1 MAYATQQ
8 NMIDRYGDD
17 QLLIVADRDNDS
29 VVDAAV
35 IEQALLDASA
45 EIDTYVAAKYALP
58 LSTVPTV
65 LTRLCVDI
73 SMYRLAA
80 DRDIATEERRKRYED
95 AVYLL
100 RRIAT
105 GEVSLGIQTPPPSS
119 NGAVVITSQSRR
131 FGRGKKLL

>member
-35 IEQALLDASA
+35 IEQALLDATA

-73 SMYRLAA
+73 SMYRLTA
-80 DRDIATEERRKRYED
+80 R
-95 AVYLL
+95 
-100 RRIAT
+100 
-105 GEVSLGIQTPPPSS
+105 S
-119 NGAVVITSQSRR
+119 
-131 FGRGKKLL
+131 

>member
-8 NMIDRYGDD
+8 NMADRYGDD

-119 NGAVVITSQSRR
+119 NGAVVVTSQARR

>member
-8 NMIDRYGDD
+8 NMADRYGDD

-35 IEQALLDASA
+35 IEQALLDATS

-58 LSTVPTV
+58 LATVPTV

-105 GEVSLGIQTPPPSS
+105 GEVSLGISTPPPSS
-119 NGAVVITSQSRR
+119 NGAVVVTSQARR

>member
-8 NMIDRYGDD
+8 NIVDRYGDD

-35 IEQALLDASA
+35 VEQALLDATA
-45 EIDTYVAAKYALP
+45 EIDTYVAAKYTLP
-58 LSTVPTV
+58 LATTPVV

-119 NGAVVITSQSRR
+119 NGAVVITSQPRR